1 MQRFTGSFKKAVGR
15 MQKVTF
21 KRLQDIP
28 PVAISLGTLL
38 WNKTGTWRYLKP
50 KYVVKTP
57 PCNEACPA
65 GNDIEG
71 FMVLVKEGKLD
82 EAWELI
88 REENPF
94 PGVCG
99 RVCFHP
105 CESSCNRREYDEALS
120 IQAIERRIADAHL
133 KSKRE
138 KRHPKVKRKERVA
151 IIGSG
156 PSGLT
161 CAYHLARM
169 GYGVTIFESQSSPG
183 GILRVGIPE
192 YRLPRA
198 VLDREIADI
207 ESWGVHIKTN
217 TRIGKDISFD
227 DLHQYQAIF
236 IAVGAHRSRRL
247 HIEGEDLE
255 GVLSGLEFL
264 RRIHG
269 GERVSL
275 GEKTVIIG
283 GGNVAV
289 DVARSAWRMGVGEI
303 QMVCLESREGM
314 PASPE
319 EIAETEVEGIQ
330 ILPSAMP
337 LRITSDGRRVK
348 KVEFI
353 KANLGEPKS
362 DGSLNP
368 IPIPGTEFPLEADSV
383 ITAIGEVPDLSF
395 LPQEVPIKSGLIEAD
410 EMGFVDVKGIFAGG
424 DTVNPVHTVTG
435 AIGSG
440 KKTAL
445 AIHEYLRGEWSRE
458 KLRTIQVG
466 GKGTISLKKYF
477 HPVEGEANPPVVHF
491 QDLHTDTFDHQP
503 RIFVPRT
510 SIDERRGG
518 FKEVHPGMKGEEALE
533 EARRC
538 FNCGVCNG
546 CDHCWVYCP
555 DMAVKR
561 KKGLYEI
568 DYDYCKGCGICFEE
582 CPRGAIVLEEE
593 GR

>member
-1 MQRFTGSFKKAVGR
+1 VK
-15 MQKVTF
+15 QKVTF

-120 IQAIERRIADAHL
+120 IQAVERYIADAHL

-138 KRHPKVKRKERVA
+138 KRHTRVKRKERVA

-192 YRLPRA
+192 YRLPKA

-207 ESWGVHIKTN
+207 ESWGVDIKTN
-217 TRIGKDISFD
+217 TRVGKDISFD
-227 DLHQYQAIF
+227 DLHKYQAIY

-264 RRIHG
+264 RRIHA

-275 GEKTVIIG
+275 GEKMVIIG
-283 GGNVAV
+283 GGNVAA
-289 DVARSAWRMGVGEI
+289 DAARSAWRLGTREI
-303 QMVCLESREGM
+303 QMVCLESREEM
-314 PASPE
+314 LASPE
-319 EIAETEVEGIQ
+319 EIAETEAEGIQ

-368 IPIPGTEFPLEADSV
+368 IPIPGTEFSLETNSV
-383 ITAIGEVPDLSF
+383 ITAIGEVPDLFF
-395 LPQEVPIKSGLIEAD
+395 LPEEVPIKSGLIETD
-410 EMGFVDVKGIFAGG
+410 EVGFVHVKGFFAGG

-435 AIGSG
+435 AIASG

-445 AIHEYLRGEWSRE
+445 AIHEYLGGRWSRE
-458 KLRTIQVG
+458 KLRTIEVG

-503 RIFVPRT
+503 RISVPRI

-546 CDHCWVYCP
+546 CDNCWVYCP

-561 KKGLYEI
+561 KNGRYEI

-582 CPRGAIVLEEE
+582 CPRSAILLEEE

>member
-1 MQRFTGSFKKAVGR
+1 MK
-15 MQKVTF
+15 QKVTF

-28 PVAISLGTLL
+28 PVAVSLGTLL

-50 KYVVKTP
+50 KFVVKTP

-71 FMVLVKEGKLD
+71 FMVRVKEGKLH

-120 IQAIERRIADAHL
+120 IQAIERHIADAHL

-138 KRHPKVKRKERVA
+138 KRHTKIRRKERVA

-169 GYGVTIFESQSSPG
+169 GYGVTVFESHSSPG
-183 GILRVGIPE
+183 GILRIGIPE

-207 ESWGVHIKTN
+207 ESWGVEIKTN
-217 TRIGKDISFD
+217 TRIGKDISFE
-227 DLHQYQAIF
+227 DLHKYQAVF
-236 IAVGAHRSRRL
+236 IAVGAHQSRRL
-247 HIEGEDLE
+247 HIEGEHLG

-264 RRIHG
+264 KHVQMGKRVYL
-269 GERVSL
+269 GERV
-275 GEKTVIIG
+275 VVIG

-289 DVARSAWRMGVGEI
+289 DVARSAWRMETRKI
-303 QMVCLESREGM
+303 QMVCLESREEM
-314 PASPE
+314 LAFSE
-319 EIAETEVEGIQ
+319 EVVETEGEGIE

-337 LRITSDGRRVK
+337 LRITSDGERVR

-368 IPIPGTEFPLEADSV
+368 IPIPGTEFSLEADSV
-383 ITAIGEVPDLSF
+383 ITAIGEAPDLSF
-395 LPQEVPIKSGLIEAD
+395 LPQEIPIRRGLIEAD
-410 EMGFVDVKGIFAGG
+410 EMGFVHVKGFFAGG

-445 AIHEYLRGEWSRE
+445 AIHEYLQGGWSRE
-458 KLRTIQVG
+458 KFRMIQVG
-466 GKGTISLKKYF
+466 GKGTISLKRYF
-477 HPVEGEANPPVVHF
+477 HPPEGEANPPMVLF
-491 QDLHTDTFDHQP
+491 QELHTDTFDHRS
-503 RIFVPRT
+503 RISIPKI

-518 FKEVHPGMKGEEALE
+518 FKEVNPGMRGEEAIE
-533 EARRC
+533 ESSRC

-546 CDHCWVYCP
+546 CDNCWVYCP

-561 KKGLYEI
+561 KKGRYEI

-582 CPRGAIVLEEE
+582 CPRSVILLEEE

>member
-1 MQRFTGSFKKAVGR
+1 MKE
-15 MQKVTF
+15 KVTF

-71 FMVLVKEGKLD
+71 FMVLVKEGKLH

-105 CESSCNRREYDEALS
+105 CESSCNRRDYDEALS
-120 IQAIERRIADAHL
+120 IHAVERHIADAHL

-138 KRHPKVKRKERVA
+138 KRHTKIKRKERVA

-169 GYGVTIFESQSSPG
+169 GYGVTVFESQSSPG

-192 YRLPRA
+192 YRLPKA

-207 ESWGVHIKTN
+207 ESWGVEIKTN
-217 TRIGKDISFD
+217 TRVGKDIPFD
-227 DLHQYQAIF
+227 DLHKYQAIF
-236 IAVGAHRSRRL
+236 IAVGAHQSRRL
-247 HIEGEDLE
+247 HIEGEHAE
-255 GVLSGLEFL
+255 RVLSGLEFL
-264 RRIHG
+264 KHVHMG
-269 GERVSL
+269 KKVSL
-275 GEKTVIIG
+275 GDRVVVIG

-289 DVARSAWRMGVGEI
+289 DVARSAWRVGARKI
-303 QMVCLESREGM
+303 QMVCLESREEM
-314 PASPE
+314 PASSE
-319 EIAETEVEGIQ
+319 EIAETEAEGIE

-337 LRITSDGRRVK
+337 LRITSDGGRVK

-353 KANLGEPKS
+353 KAKLGEPKP

-368 IPIPGTEFPLEADSV
+368 ISIPGTEFSLEADSV

-395 LPQEVPIKSGLIEAD
+395 LPREVPINKGLIEAD
-410 EMGFVDVKGIFAGG
+410 EMGFVHVKGFFAGG

-445 AIHEYLRGEWSRE
+445 AIHEYLRGGWSRE
-458 KLRTIQVG
+458 KFRTIQVG

-477 HPVEGEANPPVVHF
+477 HPPEGEANPPVVHF

-503 RIFVPRT
+503 RISIPRI

-518 FKEVHPGMKGEEALE
+518 FKEVNSGMKGEEALE

-538 FNCGVCNG
+538 FHCGVCNG
-546 CDHCWVYCP
+546 CDNCWVYCP

-561 KKGLYEI
+561 KQGRYEI

-582 CPRGAIVLEEE
+582 CPRSAILLEEE